1 MLYYYYTNVNNEA
14 TEGKHEQYIPFLN
27 NSLCTWDTYATRGLP
42 EKERKKKKGKRKK
55 KREERN
61 NTRREETIRD
71 TRFPELPATH
81 SEELIRLM
89 TS

>member
-42 EKERKKKKGKRKK
+42 EKERKKKRKK
-55 KREERN
+55 KEKERGKKQYAERGN
-61 NTRREETIRD
+61 D
-71 TRFPELPATH
+71 TRHAIP
-81 SEELIRLM
+81 
-89 TS
+89 

>member
-42 EKERKKKKGKRKK
+42 EKERKKKKEKER
-55 KREERN
+55 KRERK
-61 NTRREETIRD
+61 ETIRGERKRYA
-71 TRFPELPATH
+71 TRDSLNYQRPTAKN
-81 SEELIRLM
+81 
-89 TS
+89 